1 MAKGFFITGTD
12 TGVGKTV
19 VASAFIRALWMLGIK
34 ACGMKPVET
43 GCPRE
48 GDVLIPRDGE
58 FLKNIAHMEE
68 GVDQV
73 TPVRLES
80 PLAPYVAA
88 GIEGRK
94 IDTSLCKR
102 EFKRLSRKYGA
113 VVVEG
118 IGGILVPV
126 AEDYFVMDMIRE
138 FDLPLVIVARPTLG
152 TINHTLLTVRQA
164 LGEGLTVAG
173 VVINSPRPPGDG
185 LDERTNPAVIEEFCG
200 KLRVPLL
207 GTIAHL
213 KEGISP
219 ESIERAAAKG
229 LKLALIK
236 EFLV

>member
-1 MAKGFFITGTD
+1 MPKGFFITGTD

-19 VASAFIRALWMLGIK
+19 VAGAFIRALGMLGVR
-34 ACGMKPVET
+34 ACGMKPVES
-43 GCPRE
+43 GCLRE

-68 GVDQV
+68 SIEQV

-88 GIEGRK
+88 GLEGRK
-94 IDTSLCKR
+94 IDISLCRR
-102 EFKRLSRKYGA
+102 EFERLSRKYEA

-118 IGGILVPV
+118 IGGILVPIT
-126 AEDYFVMDMIRE
+126 EDYFVIDMIRE
-138 FDLPLVIVARPTLG
+138 MELPLVVVSRPVLG
-152 TINHTLLTVRQA
+152 TINHTLLTVREA
-164 LGEGLTVAG
+164 LGEGITVAG
-173 VVINSPRPPGDG
+173 VVINYSRQAGGG
-185 LDERTNPAVIEEFCG
+185 LDERTNPAAIEEFCG

-213 KEGISP
+213 EEGVFSP

-236 EFLV
+236 EFL